1 MAGLD
6 MLIFASSA
14 SFGLAGMTAIII
26 LFYFL
31 SLFDRL
37 SKWFSIMPV
46 KNAKGI
52 RNDNGK
58 KSDDQ
63 DHQYEV

>member
-1 MAGLD
+1 MFSI
-6 MLIFASSA
+6 LIMFVV
-14 SFGLAGMTAIII
+14 
-26 LFYFL
+26 
-31 SLFDRL
+31 
-37 SKWFSIMPV
+37 SKWFPFMPV

-58 KSDDQ
+58 ECDDQ